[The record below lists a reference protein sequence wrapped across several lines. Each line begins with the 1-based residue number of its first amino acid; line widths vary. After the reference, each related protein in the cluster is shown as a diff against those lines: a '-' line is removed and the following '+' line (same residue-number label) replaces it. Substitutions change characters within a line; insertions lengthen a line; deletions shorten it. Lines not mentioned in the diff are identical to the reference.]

1 MAITP
6 EEFQDWKARHAATTA
21 RMFEVIERWRGRRPW
36 DPETRAAYDRDH
48 QAIVKE
54 FEQFKDM
61 PDEVWD
67 ELLADWPDETA

>member
-6 EEFQDWKARHAATTA
+6 EELQAWKAQHAAASA
-21 RMFEVIERWRGRRPW
+21 RMLDVIKRWSGRRPL
-36 DPETRAAYDRDH
+36 DPETRTAYDQDH
-48 QAIVKE
+48 HAIIQE

-67 ELLADWPDETA
+67 ELLAD